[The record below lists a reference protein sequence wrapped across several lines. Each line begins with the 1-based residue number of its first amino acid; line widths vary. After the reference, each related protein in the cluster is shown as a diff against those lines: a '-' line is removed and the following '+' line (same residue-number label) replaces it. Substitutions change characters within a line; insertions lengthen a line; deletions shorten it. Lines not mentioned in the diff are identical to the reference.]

1 MPKSSIFVF
10 KYDSLDTIESLISF
24 NESVGIDLLLKQAHP
39 NFTENKPMENENN
52 EDNDQKMSVK
62 SNDHISQYKEISKT
76 GDICIAFEH
85 YRENYLEVEKEKNR
99 SLYKKDDDD
108 DDDDDSDDD
117 EIANFADIMPNVMRF
132 GAEKQQVHY
141 TPWGRFDIDNPLSPV
156 NLYDLRAVHFKGFT
170 SKSIPN
176 FSKLMSNIEGVA
188 IWGQI
193 DPYFVVIA
201 PAKSYDFAIVRENVE
216 RAIYGAL
223 NIEIKTPTKTI
234 EDYIIQVAEKS
245 ASMFVDDGIENFALI
260 FPNEDFSVEY
270 IENPTEDNAKQICRL
285 FDQIK
290 DLIVFK
296 NGEIYEC

>member
-1 MPKSSIFVF
+1 MPKSSIFAF
-10 KYDSLDTIESLISF
+10 KYDSLDTIESLIAF

-39 NFTENKPMENENN
+39 NLKENKTMET
-52 EDNDQKMSVK
+52 EDNDEQKTNLK
-62 SNDHISQYKEISKT
+62 SSNEQVSQYKEISKT

-108 DDDDDSDDD
+108 DDDDNDDDD
-117 EIANFADIMPNVMRF
+117 EVSNFVDIMPSVMRF

-141 TPWGRFDIDNPLSPV
+141 TPWGKFDIDNPLSPV

-170 SKSIPN
+170 SRSIPN
-176 FSKLMSNIEGVA
+176 FSKLMGNIEGVA

-201 PAKSYDFAIVRENVE
+201 PAKSYDFAVVRENVE

-223 NIEIKTPTKTI
+223 NIEIKTPTKTM

-245 ASMFVDDGIENFALI
+245 ASMFADDGIENFALI

-270 IENPTEDNAKQICRL
+270 IENPTEENVKHVCSLFAQIEN
-285 FDQIK
+285 
-290 DLIVFK
+290 LIIFK
-296 NGEIYEC
+296 NGEIYER

>member
-1 MPKSSIFVF
+1 MPKSNIFAF
-10 KYDSLDTIESLISF
+10 KYDSLDTIESLIAF

-39 NFTENKPMENENN
+39 NLKENKTMET
-52 EDNDQKMSVK
+52 EDNDEQKTNLK
-62 SNDHISQYKEISKT
+62 SSNEQVSQYKEISKT

-108 DDDDDSDDD
+108 DDDNDDDDD
-117 EIANFADIMPNVMRF
+117 EVSNFVDIMPSVMRF

-141 TPWGRFDIDNPLSPV
+141 TPWGKFDIDNPLSPV

-170 SKSIPN
+170 SRSIPN
-176 FSKLMSNIEGVA
+176 FSKLMGNIEGVA

-270 IENPTEDNAKQICRL
+270 IENPTEENVKHVCSLFSQIEN
-285 FDQIK
+285 
-290 DLIVFK
+290 LIIFK

>member
-1 MPKSSIFVF
+1 MPKSSIFDF

-39 NFTENKPMENENN
+39 KFTENKTMETEDSDNEPKINFKSSN
-52 EDNDQKMSVK
+52 EQV
-62 SNDHISQYKEISKT
+62 SQYKEISKT

-85 YRENYLEVEKEKNR
+85 YRENYLEVEKEKNK
-99 SLYKKDDDD
+99 SLYKKDEDDDD
-108 DDDDDSDDD
+108 DDDDDD
-117 EIANFADIMPNVMRF
+117 EVSNFVDIMPSVMRF
-132 GAEKQQVHY
+132 GGEKPQVHY

-176 FSKLMSNIEGVA
+176 FSKLMTNIEGIA

-193 DPYFVVIA
+193 DPYFIVIA
-201 PAKSYDFAIVRENVE
+201 PAKSYDFAVVRENIE

-223 NIEIKTPTKTI
+223 NIEIKTSTKTV
-234 EDYIIQVAEKS
+234 EDYIIKVAEKS

-260 FPNEDFSVEY
+260 FPNEEFSVEY
-270 IENPTEDNAKQICRL
+270 IENPTEENIKQICSL
-285 FDQIK
+285 FEQIK

>member
-1 MPKSSIFVF
+1 MPKSSIFAF
-10 KYDSLDTIESLISF
+10 KYDSLDTIESLIAF

-39 NFTENKPMENENN
+39 NLKENKTMET
-52 EDNDQKMSVK
+52 EDNDEQKTNLK
-62 SNDHISQYKEISKT
+62 SSNEQVSQYKEISKT

-108 DDDDDSDDD
+108 DDDNDDDDD
-117 EIANFADIMPNVMRF
+117 EVSNFVDIMPSVMRF

-141 TPWGRFDIDNPLSPV
+141 TPWGKFDIDNPLSPV

-170 SKSIPN
+170 SRSIPN
-176 FSKLMSNIEGVA
+176 FSKLMGNIEGVA

-270 IENPTEDNAKQICRL
+270 IENPTEENVKHVCSLFSQIEN
-285 FDQIK
+285 
-290 DLIVFK
+290 LIIFK

>member
-1 MPKSSIFVF
+1 MPNSNIFKF
-10 KYDSLDTIESLISF
+10 KYDSLDTIQSLIAF

-39 NFTENKPMENENN
+39 KFTENKPMETEDSDNEPKINLKSSN
-52 EDNDQKMSVK
+52 EQV
-62 SNDHISQYKEISKT
+62 SQYKEISKT

-85 YRENYLEVEKEKNR
+85 YRENYLEVEKEKNK

-108 DDDDDSDDD
+108 DDDDDDD
-117 EIANFADIMPNVMRF
+117 EVSGFVDMMPSVMRF

-141 TPWGRFDIDNPLSPV
+141 TPWGRFDMDNPLSPV

-170 SKSIPN
+170 SRSIPN
-176 FSKLMSNIEGVA
+176 FSKLMGNIEGVA

-193 DPYFVVIA
+193 DPYFIVIA
-201 PAKSYDFAIVRENVE
+201 PAKSYDFAVVRENIE

-223 NIEIKTPTKTI
+223 NIEIKTPTKTM
-234 EDYIIQVAEKS
+234 EDYIVQVAEKS

-260 FPNEDFSVEY
+260 FPNEEFSVEY
-270 IENPTEDNAKQICRL
+270 IENPTEENIKHICSL